1 MKRIGNLYD
10 EIASPDNVRA
20 AILKASRGKRD
31 RPQVRAV
38 LDDLENKVLELSH
51 ALRTETVELH
61 QYTADQRVEGSR
73 NKKRVIHKPRFWPD
87 QCVHWAIY
95 NVMGAHLYRGFTPS
109 PAAAFQAGAS
119 ITVNVS
125 SKSGS
130 EQTGKTPGII

>member
-20 AILKASRGKRD
+20 AILKASKGKRD

-73 NKKRVIHKPRFWPD
+73 NKKRIIHKPRFWPD

-95 NVMGAHLYRGFTPS
+95 NVMGAHLYRGFS
-109 PAAAFQAGAS
+109 VLAVHHGDSAHRLRYR
-119 ITVNVS
+119 
-125 SKSGS
+125 
-130 EQTGKTPGII
+130 IIGRAVAVRTC